1 MDISS
6 ARNSGNLE
14 VNRDYIGML
23 EDCGCGCFAVCD
35 GSLSSSDGDKISEA
49 VIDSIM
55 FDFKNTQAVTRETIV
70 EYFKNADEKL
80 WAMTQAKKD
89 SAIPEEYL
97 ASAVVVLTDGNCV
110 ICGHL
115 GNCRMYYLSE
125 NYLQYITPDHSLAYL
140 AHSEGKFR
148 FPGIRK
154 SRDRRKLTAYL
165 GADPMCQAE
174 IITPIAVRKGDGVL
188 LCSDG
193 FWENVTERQVE
204 KTLKRS
210 KSASEW
216 LRKMLKIVI
225 KNDPDDNYSAITII
239 F

>member
-6 ARNSGNLE
+6 TRNPGDQDL
-14 VNRDYIGML
+14 NRDYIGML

-35 GSLSSSDGDKISEA
+35 GSFSTSDGDKVSEM
-49 VIDSIM
+49 VIDS
-55 FDFKNTQAVTRETIV
+55 FLEDFKNTSAVTRETTV

-80 WAMTQAKKD
+80 WTMTQSMKNTEF
-89 SAIPEEYL
+89 PEEYL
-97 ASAVVVLTDGNCV
+97 AAAAVILTDGNCV

-125 NYLQYITPDHSLAYL
+125 NYLQYITPDHSLAYK
-140 AHSEGKFR
+140 AHDNGDFR

-154 SRDRRKLTAYL
+154 SRDRRKLTAYM

-174 IITPIAVRKGDGVL
+174 ITSPIAVRSGDGIL
-188 LCSDG
+188 LCTDG
-193 FWENVTERQVE
+193 FWEHVSERQVE

-216 LRKMLKIVI
+216 LRRMQTIVR
-225 KNDPDDNYSAITII
+225 KNNPKDNYSAITII

>member
-6 ARNSGNLE
+6 VRNSGDQE
-14 VNRDYIGML
+14 INRDFIGML

-35 GSLSSSDGDKISEA
+35 ASCCTADGDKISEM
-49 VIDSIM
+49 VIDSFIY
-55 FDFKNTQAVTRETIV
+55 DFKNTSAVTRETIV

-80 WAMTQAKKD
+80 WAMTQAEKD
-89 SAIPEEYL
+89 TEFPEEYQ
-97 ASAVVVLTDGNCV
+97 ASAAVMLTDGNCV

-125 NYLQYITPDHSLAYL
+125 NYLQYITPDHSLAYK
-140 AHSEGKFR
+140 AHENGDFR

-174 IITPIAVRKGDGVL
+174 IITPIAVRSGDGVL
-188 LCSDG
+188 LCTDG

-204 KTLKRS
+204 KTLKHS

-216 LRKMLKIVI
+216 LRKMQRIVR
-225 KNDPDDNYSAITII
+225 KNKPKDNYSAVTVI

>member
-6 ARNSGNLE
+6 VRNSGTADL
-14 VNRDYIGML
+14 NRDFIGML

-35 GSLSSSDGDKISEA
+35 ASLSTADGDKVAELI
-49 VIDSIM
+49 IDSILD
-55 FDFKNTQAVTRETIV
+55 DFKNTSAVTRETIV
-70 EYFKNADEKL
+70 KYFSSADDKL
-80 WAMTQAKKD
+80 RAMTQEKMD
-89 SAIPEEYL
+89 TEFPEEYH
-97 ASAVVVLTDGNCV
+97 ASAVVMLTDGNCV
-110 ICGHL
+110 ISGHL

-125 NYLQYITPDHSLAYL
+125 NYLQYITPDHSLAYK
-140 AHSEGKFR
+140 AHESGEFR

-154 SRDRRKLTAYL
+154 SRDRRRLTAYL
-165 GADPMCQAE
+165 GADPKCQAE
-174 IITPIAVRKGDGVL
+174 IITPIAVHSGDGIL

-204 KTLKRS
+204 KTLKHS

-216 LRKMLKIVI
+216 LRKMQRIVR
-225 KNDPDDNYSAITII
+225 KNKPKDNYSAVTII